1 MKKILSTIICL
12 IMLMSALPIMVQA
25 DTDDEYGEYGEYGNL
40 TYVAYDDYVEIT
52 GYIDEPINLEIPTEI
67 NNLPVKTIGEYA
79 FNSCDSLK
87 NIVIPDTV
95 TEIKDE
101 AFFYCV
107 NLTSISLPNSI
118 NSIGWGAFEY
128 SGFYYDLSNWQN
140 DVLYIDNYLVAV
152 NIDIAGD
159 YSIKDDTRCIADCSF
174 ANCNNLIN
182 LVIPNSVVNIGTG
195 TFQQCSNLVSVIL
208 PNNLTYIGTMA
219 FVSCE
224 SLTDIIIPDSVT
236 QIAESAFSDC
246 DSLAKINIPN
256 GVKSIGEDAFIGCE
270 SLTNVNIP
278 ESVENIG
285 SGAFSHC
292 SSITEFYVNENNN
305 YYTSENGVLFNKDKI
320 TLIAYPAG
328 NLQNEYIIPE
338 SITVIGN
345 DAFSSCTNLS
355 AIKIPNSITRIGSCA
370 FMDCNSLTEIIIP
383 DGISSINYMT
393 FAGCSNLI
401 NVTIPASVVSF
412 GNDVFNN
419 CDSLT
424 NIYVDENSWC
434 YSSVD
439 GVLFNKDKTE
449 LIAYPSGKRQNEY
462 TVPDNVTS
470 IYTSAFRYC
479 NNLTNVIISNT
490 VKEIGYNAFEYCDNL
505 TNVIIGDDVTVI
517 GERAFEGCTKLTDIY
532 VNENNPEYIS
542 VDGVLFD
549 KNMTELIVYPAGK
562 SKTKYNVPEGVT
574 NIHERSFMHCKQLIE
589 IFIPTTVTSIGF
601 ASFHDCKNLTDIYY
615 DGTEEQWKGI
625 KKTDIGTNNVPIHYN
640 SDKLIIPSIEA
651 LTITKQGNEYVFN
664 ISVEDIPY
672 SCEILAV
679 LYDNNEGITGIGNS
693 EIGSEDTEKAINV
706 SADSATTAKVF
717 IWESLESMK
726 PLCEAKTKEI
736 Q

>member
-1 MKKILSTIICL
+1 MKKMLSTIICVV
-12 IMLMSALPIMVQA
+12 MLVSSLPIMA
-25 DTDDEYGEYGEYGNL
+25 RAETNGEYGNL
-40 TYVAYDDYVEIT
+40 VYVAHDDCVEIT

-67 NNLPVKTIGEYA
+67 DNLPVTTIGESA
-79 FNSCDSLK
+79 FGSCDSLT
-87 NIVIPDTV
+87 NIIIPDSV

-101 AFFYCV
+101 AFYNCV

-159 YSIKDDTRCIADCSF
+159 YSITDDTRCIADCSF

-195 TFQQCSNLVSVIL
+195 TFQQCSNLASVIL

-224 SLTDIIIPDSVT
+224 SLTDIIIPDSVI
-236 QIAESAFSDC
+236 QINESAFSDC
-246 DSLAKINIPN
+246 YSLTEINIPS
-256 GVKSIGEDAFIGCE
+256 GVKYVGEYAFSSCE
-270 SLTNVNIP
+270 SLTKVNIP
-278 ESVENIG
+278 QSVENIG

-292 SSITEFYVNENNN
+292 PSITEFYVDEDNN
-305 YYTSENGVLFNKDKI
+305 YYMSENGVLFNKDKT
-320 TLIAYPAG
+320 TLIAYPAD

-338 SITVIGN
+338 SITVIGH
-345 DAFSSCTNLS
+345 DAFSSCINLS
-355 AIKIPNSITRIGSCA
+355 AIKIPNGVTRIESGA
-370 FMDCNSLTEIIIP
+370 FMSCSNLKEIIIP

-439 GVLFNKDKTE
+439 GVLFSKDKTE
-449 LIAYPSGKRQNEY
+449 LIAYPAGKSQYEY

-505 TNVIIGDDVTVI
+505 TNVVIGDDVTEI
-517 GERAFEGCTKLTDIY
+517 GERAFEGCVKLTDIY
-532 VNENNPEYIS
+532 VNENNPNYIS

-549 KNMTELIVYPAGK
+549 KDMTELIVYPAGK
-562 SKTKYNVPEGVT
+562 SKTKYNVPEGVI
-574 NIHERSFMHCKQLIE
+574 NIHERSFMHCKQLVE
-589 IFIPTTVTSIGF
+589 IFIPTTVTNIGF
-601 ASFHDCKNLTDIYY
+601 SPFHDCKNLTDIYY
-615 DGTEEQWKGI
+615 GGTEEQWKGI
-625 KKTDIGTNNVPIHYN
+625 KKTDIGVKDVPIHYN
-640 SDKLIIPSIEA
+640 SDRLTIPAIEA
-651 LTITKQGNEYVFN
+651 LTVTKQGNDYIFN

-672 SCEILAV
+672 NCEILAV

-693 EIGSEDTEKAINV
+693 EIDFGDTEKTITI
-706 SADSATTAKVF
+706 SADSATTAKAF

>member
-1 MKKILSTIICL
+1 
-12 IMLMSALPIMVQA
+12 MLVSALPIMVQA
-25 DTDDEYGEYGEYGNL
+25 DTDDECGEYGDL
-40 TYVAYDDYVEIT
+40 VYVAYDDYVEIT
-52 GYIDEPINLEIPTEI
+52 GYNGEPKDIEIPAEI
-67 NNLPVKTIGEYA
+67 NGLPVKTIGEYA
-79 FNSCDSLK
+79 FTSCDSLK
-87 NIVIPDTV
+87 NIVIPDSV

-101 AFFYCV
+101 AFYNCT
-107 NLTSISLPNSI
+107 NLTSMSLPDSI
-118 NSIGWGAFEY
+118 NSIGCWVFDYTGIFNN
-128 SGFYYDLSNWQN
+128 LNNWEN
-140 DVLYIDNYLVAV
+140 GILYIGHYLIAA
-152 NIDIAGD
+152 NIEITGE
-159 YSIKDDTRCIADCSF
+159 YIVKDGTRCIAGNAF
-174 ANCNNLIN
+174 ANCDLTSIIIPDS
-182 LVIPNSVVNIGTG
+182 VINIGTG
-195 TFQQCSNLVSVIL
+195 TFQQCSNLVSVVL
-208 PNNLTYIGTMA
+208 PSNLTHIGTMA

-236 QIAESAFSDC
+236 QIDESAFSDC
-246 DSLAKINIPN
+246 YSLAKINIPN
-256 GVKSIGEDAFIGCE
+256 GVKSIGEDAFISCE

-292 SSITEFYVNENNN
+292 TSITEFYVDKGNN
-305 YYTSENGVLFNKDKI
+305 YYASEEGVLFNRDKT

-328 NLQNEYIIPE
+328 DLQNKYIIPE

-345 DAFSSCTNLS
+345 DAFSSCINLS
-355 AIKIPNSITRIGSCA
+355 DIKIPNSVTRIGSGA
-370 FMDCNSLTEIIIP
+370 FMKCSNLEEIIIP
-383 DGISSINYMT
+383 NGISSINYMT

-419 CDSLT
+419 CESLT

-449 LIAYPSGKRQNEY
+449 LIAYPAGKSQYEY

-479 NNLTNVIISNT
+479 NNLTNVIIGNT

-505 TNVIIGDDVTVI
+505 TNVILGDNVTEI
-517 GERAFEGCTKLTDIY
+517 GERAFEGCVKLTDID
-532 VNENNPEYIS
+532 VNENNPNYTS

-549 KNMTELIVYPAGK
+549 KDMTELIVYPAGK

-574 NIHERSFMHCKQLIE
+574 NIHERSFMHCRQLVE

-601 ASFHDCKNLTDIYY
+601 APFHDCKNLTDIYY
-615 DGTEEQWKGI
+615 GGTEEQWKGI
-625 KKTDIGTNNVPIHYN
+625 KKTDIGAKNVPIHYN
-640 SDKLIIPSIEA
+640 SDRLTIPSIEA
-651 LTITKQGNEYVFN
+651 LTVTKQRNDYIFN

-672 SCEILAV
+672 NCEILAV
-679 LYDNNEGITGIGNS
+679 LFDDNKGLTGFGNS
-693 EIGSEDTEKAINV
+693 EISSGDTEKAITV
-706 SADSATTAKVF
+706 SSERATTAKVF
-717 IWESLESMK
+717 MWDSLESMK
-726 PLCEAKTKEI
+726 PLCEPKIVTIE
-736 Q
+736 